1 MDTIIN
7 PEHVS
12 GRIVQMNRTD
22 GRHLTGRLAKNQPT
36 DSSEK
41 GFADALSQALHGVN
55 DLQQES
61 LALNQQMLID
71 PDGVDSHDLTIAM
84 SKANMALQI
93 TKSVV
98 DNALKAYREI
108 INLR

>member
-1 MDTIIN
+1 MIIN

-12 GRIVQMNRTD
+12 GRIIQMNRTD
-22 GRHLTGRLAKNQPT
+22 GKHLAGRLEKNQPKDT
-36 DSSEK
+36 SEK
-41 GFADALSQALHGVN
+41 GFADALSQALRGVN

-61 LALNQQMLID
+61 FALNQQMLID
-71 PDGVDSHDLTIAM
+71 PDSVDSHDLTIAM
-84 SKANMALQI
+84 SKASMAQQI

>member
-1 MDTIIN
+1 MNGIFNPGQAHGHVVQLDRTNDT
-7 PEHVS
+7 
-12 GRIVQMNRTD
+12 
-22 GRHLTGRLAKNQPT
+22 HLTGRLTKNQP
-36 DSSEK
+36 SEEK
-41 GFADALSQALHGVN
+41 DGGFAAAMSEALHGVN

-61 LALNQQMLID
+61 LRLNQQMLLD
-71 PDGVDSHDLTIAM
+71 PDSVDAHDVTIAM
-84 SKANMALQI
+84 GKANMALQI

>member
-1 MDTIIN
+1 MSGIFN
-7 PEHVS
+7 PGEVS
-12 GRIVQMNRTD
+12 GHVV
-22 GRHLTGRLAKNQPT
+22 RLAKTNDVHMNGRLEKNQPA
-36 DSSEK
+36 DASEG
-41 GFADALSQALHGVN
+41 GFADAVQKALHGVN

-61 LALNQQMLID
+61 LALSRQMLID
-71 PDGVDSHDLTIAM
+71 PDSVDVHDVTIAM
-84 SKANMALQI
+84 SKANMSLQI

>member
-1 MDTIIN
+1 MSGIFN
-7 PEHVS
+7 PGQVS
-12 GRIVQMNRTD
+12 GSVVQLAKTNAS
-22 GRHLTGRLAKNQPT
+22 HLNGRLAKNQPADNT
-36 DSSEK
+36 DG
-41 GFADALSQALHGVN
+41 GFAGAMSKALHGVN

-61 LALNQQMLID
+61 FALSQQMLLD
-71 PDGVDSHDLTIAM
+71 PDSVDAHDVTIAM
-84 SKANMALQI
+84 GKANMALQI